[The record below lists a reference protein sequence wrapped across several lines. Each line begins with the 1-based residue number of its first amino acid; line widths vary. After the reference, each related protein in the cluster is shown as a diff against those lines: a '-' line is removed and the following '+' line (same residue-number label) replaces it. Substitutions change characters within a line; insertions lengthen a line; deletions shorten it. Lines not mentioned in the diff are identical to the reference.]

1 MYLIIGG
8 NGFLGSY
15 VLKNILEKTNDL
27 VIATAR
33 DISNC
38 ELNERVRW
46 IECEITS
53 DNDIDHLVE
62 IISLYKDIKVVY
74 LAAYHKPDL
83 VQKNPKIAWNINVT
97 ALSKILNKLEN
108 VKCLFYASTDSVYGN
123 SPNRYHFT
131 EEDRLNPENIY
142 GSQKQTAEALVV
154 GYGYN
159 VVRYPFLIGTSLLSK
174 KKHFYDDIMSQI
186 SEGNEFGMFIDSY
199 RSSLDFN
206 TAANIL
212 IQLMET
218 FKKEYPQVLNIAG
231 DDDLSKYDVG
241 LMIAKKEGCDTS
253 LIKPIQMSDNNN
265 IFSAPRAT
273 STLMD
278 NSKIKSVLEMKEIK
292 LHI

>member
-1 MYLIIGG
+1 MYLVIGG
-8 NGFLGSY
+8 NGYLGSY
-15 VLKNILEKTNDL
+15 VIKNILEITKDL

-33 DISNC
+33 DTSNC
-38 ELNERVRW
+38 QSNDRVSW
-46 IECEITS
+46 FECEITD
-53 DNDIDHLVE
+53 DNDINNLVDFV
-62 IISLYKDIKVVY
+62 SVYKNIKVVY

-83 VQKNPKIAWNINVT
+83 VQENPRIAWDINIT
-97 ALSKILNKLEN
+97 ALSKVLNKLAN
-108 VKCLFYASTDSVYGN
+108 IKCLFYASTDSVYGN
-123 SPNRYHFT
+123 SSGMYHFN

-142 GSQKQTAEALVV
+142 GMQKQTAEALVV

-174 KKHFYDDIMSQI
+174 KKHFYDDILSQI
-186 SEGNEFGMFIDSY
+186 SEGNEFGMFVDSY

-206 TAANIL
+206 TAANLL

-218 FKKEYPQVLNIAG
+218 YQKDYPKILNLAG

-241 LMIAKKEGCDTS
+241 LMIAKKAGCDTN
-253 LIKPIQMSDNNN
+253 LIKPIHISDNEN

-278 NSKIKSVLEMKEIK
+278 NTKVKSVLGIKEIK
-292 LHI
+292 LQI